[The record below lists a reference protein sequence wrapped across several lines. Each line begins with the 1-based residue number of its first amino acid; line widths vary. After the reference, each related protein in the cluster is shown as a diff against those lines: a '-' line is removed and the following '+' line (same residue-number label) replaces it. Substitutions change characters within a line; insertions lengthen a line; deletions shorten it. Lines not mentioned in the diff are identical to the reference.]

1 MLINCEYTNT
11 LQFDT
16 GIHYVG
22 KPWKYTK
29 VLAPIMSKDKPIEW
43 VAQGTKENGYVYDE
57 YLIGGGDNMVTF
69 RARANT
75 RKQDLKNQFPTKQDH
90 EAIDKFYGLEKSADT
105 LVTMALM
112 GKLLGED
119 KLLYTRYIHTLYKVH
134 SYIVQGTF
142 IYLYMCSKHKHLFQM
157 GSDDQPYFLD
167 EMGCPSD
174 DIDSG

>member
-1 MLINCEYTNT
+1 MLINCKHTNT

-112 GKLLGED
+112 GKLLGDTTFTRLLWRIAKWKYPELWGKSAKHFFD
-119 KLLYTRYIHTLYKVH
+119 TLFKHNKLLGMAVMANIGGLNLMN
-134 SYIVQGTF
+134 S
-142 IYLYMCSKHKHLFQM
+142 
-157 GSDDQPYFLD
+157 P
-167 EMGCPSD
+167 
-174 DIDSG
+174 